1 MAASLRNLMSR
12 LCSQAKSTLSSRK
25 PLFSSPHAEYSV
37 FTNGK
42 LLLSKNVL
50 TSNNV
55 ESTRHSIIPQNA
67 FHTTPVSSVTYELKQ
82 WREHRV
88 IHRFYRLHWGAWIRC
103 FGGRHKALYKKTDWR
118 RWLLKQHVF
127 CTRTQK
133 IKMDDLEADDI
144 PRPRRQRPKDSF
156 QSELQGKLRE
166 RRKLGLTDDITDSDE
181 DGFNTYKEYHSKPI
195 KEQRPS
201 SAKRRETHSPDL
213 SAAFG
218 TTTMRTRDLKKLLN
232 HDNYEDDDDEE
243 VANTFEKSKSAGL
256 WQPPGV
262 KAPSPKQESKFLKQN
277 AKKTSNTSTLDS
289 VIGRKT
295 PTYENLT
302 KEEIIFGRKTPTE
315 GKRSPHDWSQ
325 GDKNWQPPNYRSAL
339 QSSPT
344 EVNRG
349 SRGVTPADSLLESIS
364 ESPRDKM
371 TPRLLRGQKSE
382 LSPRDSLK
390 HGSKPVPQARS
401 KDQSRISPT
410 YRKESDKYERDKDG
424 REKRSPTPT
433 FEYEK
438 KRSTPTFE
446 NEKKRA
452 TPTFENE
459 KKRATPTFENEKKR
473 STPTFENEKKRSAP
487 TFENEKKRSTPTF
500 ENEKKRSTPTFEN
513 EKKRRTPT
521 FESEMKKST
530 PSYEFER
537 DHKRNSS
544 SDLFGHSRAESK
556 QELDSYIFNDKGRKN
571 DKILQ
576 SSEKQRYNRSPS
588 PELKQEYRS
597 KSKEKTLDKLTGNKV
612 TFEGKK
618 EKTGILGRKS
628 PLQKSFEDEE
638 ERSQSKGTPNVM
650 DLLTDKPK
658 PKMRNGKV
666 NSGGSKEGIN
676 SLQNSDG
683 RKSPSSVSIKTQ
695 DSLRKSLSEHSLQAE
710 TIYQQ
715 QRPEDTSSLCE
726 ELPPDPNRKLGQSKT
741 EKDNTGTER
750 SKNDSFIE
758 SIAIA
763 QTMTYIGQGKTTKR
777 VRPVTAQ
784 AKVQHRPKPRYGLL
798 PGQTEPLTERQ
809 FNSTGDIREA
819 IYDEWYKEHL
829 KAAKEKRKIEE
840 QKKKEEQEKKKK
852 EAEQKKL
859 EAEASFKSWSKTK
872 TEILLTEKEKKEAEE
887 KKKREKE
894 EREKEEKK
902 QESLK
907 SFESWKNKKEMLIKK
922 QQRIEA
928 EKKRKNEEEL
938 KAKLENEKRE
948 KLTAHSGWEK
958 KKKEEELKRLKENSS
973 SKKSEE
979 QRRQEEREALRKKE
993 EEANEKYSKW
1003 LEEK

>member
-1 MAASLRNLMSR
+1 PLVVIKSLTEIKVLKYFETALVLKHIPDRR
-12 LCSQAKSTLSSRK
+12 IKSLGSGNMRTQLRTL
-25 PLFSSPHAEYSV
+25 PLLPQDTKSV
-37 FTNGK
+37 IH
-42 LLLSKNVL
+42 LPL
-50 TSNNV
+50 
-55 ESTRHSIIPQNA
+55 HIPE
-67 FHTTPVSSVTYELKQ
+67 VTYELKQ

-133 IKMDDLEADDI
+133 
-144 PRPRRQRPKDSF
+144 
-156 QSELQGKLRE
+156 
-166 RRKLGLTDDITDSDE
+166 
-181 DGFNTYKEYHSKPI
+181 YHSKPI

-315 GKRSPHDWSQ
+315 G
-325 GDKNWQPPNYRSAL
+325 
-339 QSSPT
+339 
-344 EVNRG
+344 

-371 TPRLLRGQKSE
+371 TPRLLMGQKSE

-452 TPTFENE
+452 TPTFENEKKRSTPTFENE

-597 KSKEKTLDKLTGNKV
+597 KSKEKTLDKLT
-612 TFEGKK
+612 
-618 EKTGILGRKS
+618 
-628 PLQKSFEDEE
+628 DEE

-666 NSGGSKEGIN
+666 NSGGSKED
-676 SLQNSDG
+676 LMTLA
-683 RKSPSSVSIKTQ
+683 KSILDLK
-695 DSLRKSLSEHSLQAE
+695 
-710 TIYQQ
+710 
-715 QRPEDTSSLCE
+715 
-726 ELPPDPNRKLGQSKT
+726 
-741 EKDNTGTER
+741 
-750 SKNDSFIE
+750 
-758 SIAIA
+758 
-763 QTMTYIGQGKTTKR
+763 
-777 VRPVTAQ
+777 PVTAQ

-809 FNSTGDIREA
+809 FNSTGDIRET

-852 EAEQKKL
+852 
-859 EAEASFKSWSKTK
+859 
-872 TEILLTEKEKKEAEE
+872 
-887 KKKREKE
+887 
-894 EREKEEKK
+894 
-902 QESLK
+902 
-907 SFESWKNKKEMLIKK
+907 
-922 QQRIEA
+922 
-928 EKKRKNEEEL
+928 
-938 KAKLENEKRE
+938 
-948 KLTAHSGWEK
+948 EK

-1003 LEEK
+1003 LEEKEKQAKKEKLKAKQRHLSEEDEFKPAWFPASRTIPFGRFLFNGQQKNSLVTASNEMNKWKKRDLMGKRGRYTHCVIRRLTPEMSLADVLAWAVGWESKKRRTNWAYCGEEAKEVVSWAYCGEEAKEVVSWEYCGEEAKEVVSWAYCGEEAKEIVSWAYCGEEAKEVVSWAYCGEEAKEIVSWGAYVVNEQQGQCAKFHNYPSSRANGGKVFKATFVLFRYSNGPNMRFMRVGRCTKWC